1 MSLNSILKKKY
12 NNRGTF
18 QSHTQI
24 ADEAIGALYND
35 EMIGQFYVPSTDY
48 LYNQQEYT
56 LLESG
61 WIVDAKPKQDANAS
75 QSNEFASLN
84 KLTTTAPNGDYDESN
99 FVDKNNPA
107 IKYHHGTTTL
117 GFKFK
122 GGVVVAVDS
131 RASMG
136 SYIGSGTVKKII
148 EINPY
153 LLGTMAGGAAD
164 CQFWERNLSMQCRLY
179 ELRNGER
186 ISVAAA
192 SKILCN
198 WMYQYKNRFSVGSM
212 IAGYD
217 KEGPQLFY
225 VDSGAMR
232 LNSNYCFSV
241 GSGSTYA
248 YGVLDAGW
256 KWDLEDQD
264 AIQLGRKAIYHA
276 THRDAYSGGFVNV
289 YLIKEDGWKN
299 ISHDDCFDLW
309 KKYYPQKAKAK
320 NAVREDN
327 EDNEEQKVDQDGDTT
342 VS

>member
-1 MSLNSILKKKY
+1 MTCK
-12 NNRGTF
+12 
-18 QSHTQI
+18 
-24 ADEAIGALYND
+24 
-35 EMIGQFYVPSTDY
+35 
-48 LYNQQEYT
+48 
-56 LLESG
+56 
-61 WIVDAKPKQDANAS
+61 
-75 QSNEFASLN
+75 
-84 KLTTTAPNGDYDESN
+84 APNGDYDESN

-122 GGVVVAVDS
+122 GGVIIAVDS

-164 CQFWERNLSMQCRLY
+164 CQFWERNLAMQCRLY

-192 SKILCN
+192 SKIICN

-256 KWDLEDQD
+256 KWDLTDDE
-264 AIQLGRKAIYHA
+264 AIKLGRKSIYHA
-276 THRDAYSGGFVNV
+276 THRDAYSGGYVNV
-289 YLIKEDGWKN
+289 YHIKQDGWVN
-299 ISHDDCFDLW
+299 ISHDDCFQLYQQ
-309 KKYYPQKAKAK
+309 YYPKKSKAINDINDERK
-320 NAVREDN
+320 E
-327 EDNEEQKVDQDGDTT
+327 DGDEDDDGDKTM
-342 VS
+342 SSK